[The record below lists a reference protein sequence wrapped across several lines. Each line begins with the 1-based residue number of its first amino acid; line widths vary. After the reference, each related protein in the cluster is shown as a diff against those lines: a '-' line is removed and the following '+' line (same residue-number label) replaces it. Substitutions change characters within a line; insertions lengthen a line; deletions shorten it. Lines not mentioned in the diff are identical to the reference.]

1 LQLRSRSKNP
11 ESIPGIKKRDS
22 CRDMFPRAVANLRP
36 THTTHSTLPIHIA
49 CVKPAASFPSHPHF
63 KVDVTIYGS
72 VAGTYVPINIEMGEG
87 MGRASRSEIE
97 DDKMAQSTDVR
108 KQRSVCNSGMN
119 GLMDGL
125 REQVEGIR
133 WAPKLG

>member
-1 LQLRSRSKNP
+1 MSSRPPPS
-11 ESIPGIKKRDS
+11 
-22 CRDMFPRAVANLRP
+22 
-36 THTTHSTLPIHIA
+36 
-49 CVKPAASFPSHPHF
+49 PSHPHF

-133 WAPKLG
+133 LAPKLG

>member
-1 LQLRSRSKNP
+1 MRLRSRSKNP

-49 CVKPAASFPSHPHF
+49 CAKPAASFPSHPHF

-87 MGRASRSEIE
+87 MGRTFRSEVK
-97 DDKMAQSTDVR
+97 DDDGSKYRWEENNVSFVR
-108 KQRSVCNSGMN
+108 AK
-119 GLMDGL
+119 
-125 REQVEGIR
+125 
-133 WAPKLG
+133 

>member
-1 LQLRSRSKNP
+1 MSSRPPPS
-11 ESIPGIKKRDS
+11 
-22 CRDMFPRAVANLRP
+22 
-36 THTTHSTLPIHIA
+36 
-49 CVKPAASFPSHPHF
+49 PSHPHF

-125 REQVEGIR
+125 RENVEGIR